1 MTTTEDDWRAQ
12 RLEWDRR
19 ALEYRSSAISGFLA
33 AASDFGVPGVDA
45 GTETD
50 VGNLIVMTHLM
61 RRVQALEEV
70 LRDHGLLL
78 NLPTREQLQALVEPD
93 LPTCPHGIYGGAG
106 CLPCKEARS

>member
-1 MTTTEDDWRAQ
+1 MTTGDDWKAQ
-12 RLEWDRR
+12 RLEEERR
-19 ALEYRSSAISGFLA
+19 IDEYRSSTIRGFLDA
-33 AASDFGVPGVDA
+33 ARDFGVPGVDQA
-45 GTETD
+45 TETD
-50 VGNLIVMTHLM
+50 YGNLIVMTHLM

-78 NLPTREQLQALVEPD
+78 NLPTREELQALVEPD